1 MLKTIYRLLSPA
13 QRRQSLRM
21 VLAVLVRAVLDFA
34 GVAALIPVLL
44 AVLKPGEGDRAQ
56 TLLLCGAV
64 LLFVAVKNGAVV
76 WLARM
81 QSRFQQE
88 IYRDLSRRMF
98 VRYYENGLLFLR
110 SKSSVQLGYEVNQVC
125 YLFSQG
131 VLTPLFRMAGE
142 AILVL
147 MMVTALLLWEPMA
160 GALLCAV
167 FLPLSV
173 VYAHVVRRR
182 LRQYGQEEIAARRRL
197 SRTVVEAFR
206 GYVEVEI
213 AQAFHTSLAAFDR
226 GQDTVCRS
234 RLRMETYQLAPAF
247 LSEAAMVG
255 GLALLIGVG
264 QGDLGVV
271 SGVFAVAAFRLI
283 PAMRSLLNSW
293 GALQNSSHTL
303 EVVAE
308 ATQEPAGGEAGG
320 EAAEAGKADREAF
333 TLHDKITLQDLAF
346 AFPDGHT
353 LFRGLD
359 LEIPRGSRV
368 GIRGTSGAG
377 KSTLFNLMLG
387 FLEPTEGEIRIDGK
401 RLTPRNRSAWHRL
414 TGYVPQEIFIMEGT
428 LADNVA
434 LGDPEPDRDR
444 VARVLETVQLGD
456 WTAQL
461 PQGLDTP
468 LGEYGSRLSGGQ
480 KQRIGIAR
488 ALYKEAQVLFLD
500 EATSALDNRTEQEI
514 NLALEELSAR
524 HRELTLIVIAHR
536 ESSLAFC
543 DRVFELEPL
552 PAES

>member
-234 RLRMETYQLAPAF
+234 RLRMETYQLAPTF

-308 ATQEPAGGEAGG
+308 ATQEPAGGEADG
-320 EAAEAGKADREAF
+320 EAAEAGKADREVF
-333 TLHDKITLQDLAF
+333 TLHDKITLRDLAF

-353 LFRGLD
+353 LFRGLN

-401 RLTPRNRSAWHRL
+401 RLTPWNRSAWHRL